1 MSYLESIPLAA
12 GADLSA
18 SQYKAVVVA
27 GTIAATGATAIGIQ
41 QNKPS
46 AVGRDL
52 TVGYLG
58 RSRYVAAA
66 AVAAGARLTVTTS
79 GYMTTVVSGQAIVG
93 RAVAAVSSGGIG
105 EGIFNFATN
114 AEIS

>member
-27 GTIAATGATAIGIQ
+27 GTIAADGDTAIGIQ
-41 QNKPS
+41 QNKPAAS
-46 AVGRDL
+46 GRDL
-52 TVGYLG
+52 TVGYAG
-58 RSRYVAAA
+58 RSRYYAGA
-66 AVAAGARLTVTTS
+66 AVVAGARLTVTTS
-79 GYMTTVVSGQAIVG
+79 GWFTTVVSGGAIVG
-93 RAVAAVSSGGIG
+93 RALAAVSSGGIG

-114 AEIS
+114 AENS